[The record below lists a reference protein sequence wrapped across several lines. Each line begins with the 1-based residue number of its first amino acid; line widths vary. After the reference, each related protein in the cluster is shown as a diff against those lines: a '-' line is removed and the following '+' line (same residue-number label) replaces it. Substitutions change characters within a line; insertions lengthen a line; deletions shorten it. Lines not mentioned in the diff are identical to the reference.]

1 MDIPVNEALE
11 MLNRGLSKEEITRSL
26 EPKGYNLQQISDA
39 INQAK
44 IKQGVKNMPGQE
56 MQPSMM
62 DEGDLDIPMPQAA
75 VAPQQQASQQ
85 PQQTI
90 SQTAQQYSQQYQ
102 PLPQQ
107 QMGYEEMQAVV
118 EQIVEE
124 KWKDMA
130 RNVGDINMFKSKISD
145 DVEAVKQEIL
155 RTQKRLEDLQVAV
168 LGRVKDYNE
177 SVLNIG
183 SDMKALEQVMSKIIE
198 PLTQNV
204 KDLNKL
210 TEELKHHKK

>member
-1 MDIPVNEALE
+1 
-11 MLNRGLSKEEITRSL
+11 
-26 EPKGYNLQQISDA
+26 
-39 INQAK
+39 
-44 IKQGVKNMPGQE
+44 MPGQE

-62 DEGDLDIPMPQAA
+62 DEGDLDIPLPQMAM
-75 VAPQQQASQQ
+75 APQQQVSQPQ
-85 PQQTI
+85 QQTI

-124 KWKDMA
+124 KWKEMV
-130 RNVGDINMFKSKISD
+130 RNVGDINLFKARISD
-145 DVEAVKQEIL
+145 DIESVKQEVL
-155 RTQKRLEDLQVAV
+155 RTQKRLEDIQVAV

-177 SVLNIG
+177 SVLNMG
-183 SDMKALEQVMSKIIE
+183 NDMKALEQVMSKIIE

-210 TEELKHHKK
+210 TEELKKKK